1 VFENMSGN
9 RYEVW
14 RKHLIVLDEK
24 RCKDIFNR
32 LDISYDDDRVIGN
45 DVRRTSLTRDK
56 GELELLL
63 HLYAHVH
70 RSDGYVQGMNNL
82 MAMLMH
88 VFPSRWERWWSFTR
102 LMVYVRPMIPEFHP
116 RWSKWFHTH
125 WLVKYKTILRD
136 MNRQLYDVLMDD
148 QSFEEISRLMT
159 FRWFFIWFTQ
169 TFNQQDLL
177 IIWDALITIP
187 HHRRIGLMCAIAAA
201 ITSQAQETILG
212 FDRSERTYQI
222 INIQAHHPLEIL
234 KRVKG
239 YY

>member
-1 VFENMSGN
+1 MSES
-9 RYEVW
+9 RYVSW
-14 RKHLIVLDEK
+14 RKHLIVLEEK

-32 LDISYDDDRVIGN
+32 LDINYDNDRVIQN
-45 DVRRTSLTRDK
+45 DVKRTNLSRDK
-56 GELELLL
+56 GELEMLL

-116 RWSKWFHTH
+116 KWSKWFHAH

-136 MNRQLYDVLMDD
+136 INRQLYDVLTCDE
-148 QSFEEISRLMT
+148 SFEEISRLMT

-169 TFNQQDLL
+169 TFDKQDLL
-177 IIWDALITIP
+177 IIWDALITIS
-187 HHRRIGLMCAIAAA
+187 HQRRIGLMCAIAAGV
-201 ITSQAQETILG
+201 TSQAQEEILG
-212 FDRSERTYQI
+212 FDKTERTYHI
-222 INIQAHHPLEIL
+222 INVRASNPLEIL
-234 KRVKG
+234 DAVKG